1 MCVRNS
7 KHPSTTSNK
16 SHNHTITQCDATT
29 NKHQIAYKIS
39 FGPYHAP
46 LPPPHDTHLQLL
58 SDGVC
63 YPLEQVNCTL
73 VTTQV
78 HLSCWDAEDGL
89 GPGTPAIIVLDHLD
103 FIYHSYVDYSVCVC
117 VGGGGGGGA
126 RRKNCVTESHAGLVG
141 FFFLFYF
148 RSHVSAMCSRAH
160 STVHAR
166 WPAGISLS
174 PLANSCSSPVSK
186 SHGTP

>member
-1 MCVRNS
+1 MCEEFQ
-7 KHPSTTSNK
+7 TSF
-16 SHNHTITQCDATT
+16 NH
-29 NKHQIAYKIS
+29 
-39 FGPYHAP
+39 FLAP
-46 LPPPHDTHLQLL
+46 IMPPLPPPPHDTHLQLL

-117 VGGGGGGGA
+117 VCVGGGGEHEGRIA
-126 RRKNCVTESHAGLVG
+126 SRSRTPDWLV
-141 FFFLFYF
+141 FFFYF
-148 RSHVSAMCSRAH
+148 IFAH
-160 STVHAR
+160 MYPLCAAVRTLPCMLGGRRESLCLR
-166 WPAGISLS
+166 WRTAAPRL
-174 PLANSCSSPVSK
+174 
-186 SHGTP
+186 